1 MEIQHWYWLEILVFS
16 FPNDYEQGWT
26 LKNEIKKE
34 GIGLH
39 TGLNCSVI
47 IKPIELEGFYISFSE
62 EPNKLIPIDISQV
75 RNTPLCTTLDLNG
88 KKLSTVEH
96 LLASLIGAGLTH
108 VNIEINGSEIP
119 LLDGSA
125 LGWIEE
131 IAKVGMTN
139 SKTSPRPR
147 PEIKSPIFVN
157 KGESVIFAIPSKHL
171 KLIGFID
178 FPYKAIGQQMFS
190 IDLSPNNFVKEIAPA
205 RTFGFLDQLEELK
218 KAGLIKGGGLD
229 NALVCNGDSWV
240 NPPLRFAN
248 EPVRHKLLD
257 LIGDLAFVGLPRA
270 QIFVYKGSHSLH
282 TEFAASLQKVL
293 T

>member
-1 MEIQHWYWLEILVFS
+1 MFS
-16 FPNDYEQGWT
+16 FPHDYEEGWT
-26 LKNEIKKE
+26 LQNEIKKE

-39 TGLNCSVI
+39 TGLKCTVI
-47 IKPIELEGFYISFSE
+47 IKPTELSGFHISFSD
-62 EPNKLIPIDISQV
+62 EPDKVTSIDISQV

-88 KKLSTVEH
+88 KKVSTVEH
-96 LLASLIGAGLTH
+96 LLASLIGSGLTH
-108 VNIEINGSEIP
+108 AQIEITGSEIP
-119 LLDGSA
+119 LLDGSSIC
-125 LGWIEE
+125 WIEE
-131 IAKVGMTN
+131 IEKVGMIN
-139 SKTSPRPR
+139 STTSPRPR
-147 PEIKSPIFVN
+147 PEIRAPIFVK
-157 KGESVIFAIPSKHL
+157 KGESVIFAIPSKKL
-171 KLIGFID
+171 KLIGLVD

-190 IDLSPNNFVKEIAPA
+190 IELSPNNFVKEIAPA

-218 KAGLIKGGGLD
+218 KAGLIKGGALG

-240 NPPLRFAN
+240 NPPLRFPN

-282 TEFAASLQKVL
+282 AEFASSLQKAL

>member
-1 MEIQHWYWLEILVFS
+1 MFS
-16 FPNDYEQGWT
+16 FPEDYEQGWT
-26 LKNEIKKE
+26 LRNEITKD

-39 TGLNCSVI
+39 TGLKCKVV
-47 IKPIELEGFYISFSE
+47 IKPTELPGFHFSFSE
-62 EPNKLIPIDISQV
+62 ESNKLISIDISHV

-88 KKLSTVEH
+88 KKIATVEH
-96 LLASLIGAGLTH
+96 LLASLIGAGVTH
-108 VNIEINGSEIP
+108 AHIEITGREIP

-125 LGWIEE
+125 ICWIKE
-131 IAKVGMTN
+131 IEKVGMIN
-139 SKTSPRPR
+139 STTSPRPR
-147 PEIKSPIFVN
+147 PELTSPIFVH
-157 KGESVIFAIPSKHL
+157 KGESVIFALPSKNL
-171 KLIGFID
+171 KLIGLID
-178 FPYKAIGQQMFS
+178 FPYKAIGQQTFS
-190 IDLSPNNFVKEIAPA
+190 IELSPNNFVKEIAPA

-218 KAGLIKGGGLD
+218 KADLIKGGALE

-240 NPPLRFAN
+240 NPPLRFTN

-270 QIFVYKGSHSLH
+270 QIIVYKGSHSLH

>member
-1 MEIQHWYWLEILVFS
+1 MFS
-16 FPNDYEQGWT
+16 FPENYEQGWT
-26 LKNEIKKE
+26 LRNEIKKE

-39 TGLNCSVI
+39 TGIKSKVI
-47 IKPIELEGFYISFSE
+47 IKPTQSAGFHFSFSE
-62 EPNKLIPIDISQV
+62 ESNKVFSIDISQV
-75 RNTPLCTTLDLNG
+75 RNTPLCTTIDLNG
-88 KKLSTVEH
+88 KKISTVEH
-96 LLASLIGAGLTH
+96 LLASLIGVGLTH
-108 VNIEINGSEIP
+108 AHIEITGNEIP

-125 LGWIEE
+125 IGWIEE
-131 IAKVGMTN
+131 IEKVGMVN
-139 SKTSPRPR
+139 SRTAPKAR
-147 PEIKSPIFVN
+147 PELTSPIFVN
-157 KGESVIFAIPSKHL
+157 KGESVIFAKPSNNL
-171 KLIGFID
+171 KLIGLID

-190 IDLSPNNFVKEIAPA
+190 IELSPNNFVNEIAPA

-218 KAGLIKGGGLD
+218 KAGLIKGGALE

-257 LIGDLAFVGLPRA
+257 LIGDLAFVGLPKA

>member
-1 MEIQHWYWLEILVFS
+1 MFS

-26 LKNEIKKE
+26 LQNEIKKD

-39 TGLNCSVI
+39 TGLQCSVI
-47 IKPIELEGFYISFSE
+47 IKPSELEGFHISFSE
-62 EPNKLIPIDISQV
+62 EPNNIIPLNISQV

-88 KKLSTVEH
+88 KHVSTVEH
-96 LLASLIGAGLTH
+96 LLAALIGAGLTH
-108 VNIEINGSEIP
+108 VNIEINGGEIP

-125 LGWIEE
+125 IAWIEE
-131 IAKVGMTN
+131 IERVGMIN
-139 SKTSPRPR
+139 SISSPRPR

-157 KGESVIFAIPSKHL
+157 NGESVIFAIPSDNL
-171 KLIGFID
+171 KLIGLID
-178 FPYKAIGQQMFS
+178 FPHKAIGQQMFS
-190 IDLSPNNFVKEIAPA
+190 IELSPNNFVKEIAPA

-218 KAGLIKGGGLD
+218 KAGLIKGGALE

-257 LIGDLAFVGLPRA
+257 LIGDLAFVGLPKA

-282 TEFAASLQKVL
+282 AEFAASIQKVL

>member
-1 MEIQHWYWLEILVFS
+1 MFS
-16 FPNDYEQGWT
+16 FPDDYDQGWT
-26 LKNEIKKE
+26 LQNEIKKD

-39 TGLNCSVI
+39 TGLKSTVI
-47 IKPIELEGFYISFSE
+47 IKPTELTGFNISFSD
-62 EPNKLIPIDISQV
+62 EPDNVIPIDISQV

-88 KKLSTVEH
+88 KRLSTVEH
-96 LLASLIGAGLTH
+96 LLASLIGSGLTH
-108 VNIEINGSEIP
+108 VHIEVSGSEIP

-125 LGWIEE
+125 IGWIDE
-131 IAKVGMTN
+131 IAKAGMIN
-139 SKTSPRPR
+139 STTAPRSR
-147 PEIKSPIFVN
+147 PEIISPIFVSQ
-157 KGESVIFAIPSKHL
+157 GESLIFARPSKKL
-171 KLIGFID
+171 KLIGLID

-190 IDLSPNNFVKEIAPA
+190 VELSPNKFVKEIAPA

-218 KAGLIKGGGLD
+218 KADLIKGGALE
-229 NALVCNGDSWV
+229 NALVCNGESWV
-240 NPPLRFAN
+240 NPPLRFDN

-257 LIGDLAFVGLPRA
+257 LIGDIALVGLPRA

>member
-1 MEIQHWYWLEILVFS
+1 MFS
-16 FPNDYEQGWT
+16 FPDDYEQGWT
-26 LKNEIKKE
+26 LQNEIKKD

-39 TGLNCSVI
+39 TGLKSTVI
-47 IKPIELEGFYISFSE
+47 IKPTELTGFHISFSD
-62 EPNKLIPIDISQV
+62 EPNKIFPLDISQV
-75 RNTPLCTTLDLNG
+75 RNTPLCTTIDLNG
-88 KKLSTVEH
+88 KKVSTVEH
-96 LLASLIGAGLTH
+96 LLAALIGAGLTH
-108 VNIEINGSEIP
+108 VHLEITGSEIP

-125 LGWIEE
+125 IGWIEE
-131 IAKVGMTN
+131 IEKVGMIN
-139 SKTSPRPR
+139 STTSPRPR
-147 PEIKSPIFVN
+147 PEIRSPIFVN
-157 KGESVIFAIPSKHL
+157 KGESVIFAIPSKKL
-171 KLIGFID
+171 KLVGAVD

-190 IDLSPNNFVKEIAPA
+190 IELCPNNFVKEIAPA

-218 KAGLIKGGGLD
+218 ESGLIKGGALE

-240 NPPLRFAN
+240 NPPLRFEN

-282 TEFAASLQKVL
+282 NEFAASLQKVL

>member
-1 MEIQHWYWLEILVFS
+1 VFS
-16 FPNDYEQGWT
+16 FPENYEKGWT
-26 LKNEIKKE
+26 LRDEIQKD

-39 TGLNCSVI
+39 TGLKCEVI
-47 IKPIELEGFYISFSE
+47 IKPTELSGFHFSFSDE
-62 EPNKLIPIDISQV
+62 SNKVFSIDISQV

-88 KKLSTVEH
+88 KKISTVEH
-96 LLASLIGAGLTH
+96 LLAALIGTGLTH
-108 VNIEINGSEIP
+108 VHIEITGNEIP

-125 LGWIEE
+125 IGWIDE
-131 IAKVGMTN
+131 IGKVGMIN
-139 SKTSPRPR
+139 SATSPKPR
-147 PEIKSPIFVN
+147 PELISPVFVS
-157 KGESVIFAIPSKHL
+157 KGESVIFAMPSKNL
-171 KLIGFID
+171 KLIGLID
-178 FPYKAIGQQMFS
+178 FPYKAIGQQIFS
-190 IDLSPNNFVKEIAPA
+190 IELSPNNFVKEIAPA

-218 KAGLIKGGGLD
+218 NSGLIKGGALE

-240 NPPLRFAN
+240 NPPLRFDN

>member
-1 MEIQHWYWLEILVFS
+1 MFS

-26 LKNEIKKE
+26 LKKELIKD

-39 TGLNCSVI
+39 TGLKCSVI
-47 IKPIELEGFYISFSE
+47 VKPSEIAGFHISFSE
-62 EPNKLIPIDISQV
+62 EPNKIIPIDISHV
-75 RNTPLCTTLDLNG
+75 RNTPLCTTLDLYG
-88 KKLSTVEH
+88 KKVSTVEH
-96 LLASLIGAGLTH
+96 LLASLIGVGLTH
-108 VNIEINGSEIP
+108 INIEINGSEIP

-125 LGWIEE
+125 IGWINE
-131 IAKVGMTN
+131 IEKVGIIN
-139 SKTSPRPR
+139 SITPPRPR
-147 PEIKSPIFVN
+147 PEIKSPIIVN
-157 KGESVIFAIPSKHL
+157 KGESVVFAIPSEKL
-171 KLIGFID
+171 KLIGLID

-190 IDLSPNNFVKEIAPA
+190 IELSPNNFVKEIAPA

-218 KAGLIKGGGLD
+218 KAGLIKGGALE

-257 LIGDLAFVGLPRA
+257 LIGDLAFVGLPKA

-282 TEFAASLQKVL
+282 AEFAASLQKVL

>member
-1 MEIQHWYWLEILVFS
+1 VFS
-16 FPNDYEQGWT
+16 FPVDYDQGWT
-26 LKNEIKKE
+26 LGDEIKKD

-39 TGLNCSVI
+39 TGCKSKVI
-47 IKPIELEGFYISFSE
+47 IKPTELSGFHFSFSE
-62 EPNKLIPIDISQV
+62 EANKVFSIDISQV
-75 RNTPLCTTLDLNG
+75 RNTPLCTTLDING
-88 KKLSTVEH
+88 KKISTVEH
-96 LLASLIGAGLTH
+96 LLASLIGVGLTH
-108 VNIEINGSEIP
+108 AHIEITGNEIP

-125 LGWIEE
+125 IGWIEE
-131 IAKVGMTN
+131 IEKVGMVN
-139 SKTSPRPR
+139 SITSPKPR
-147 PEIKSPIFVN
+147 PELTSPIFVN

-218 KAGLIKGGGLD
+218 KAGLIKGGGLE

-240 NPPLRFAN
+240 NPPLRFEN

-257 LIGDLAFVGLPRA
+257 LIGDLACVGLPKA
-270 QIFVYKGSHSLH
+270 QIIVYKGSHSLH
-282 TEFAASLQKVL
+282 NEFAASLQKVL

>member
-1 MEIQHWYWLEILVFS
+1 VFS

-26 LKNEIKKE
+26 LQNEIIKD

-39 TGLNCSVI
+39 TGIKSTVI
-47 IKPIELEGFYISFSE
+47 VKPSEIEGFHISFSE
-62 EPNKLIPIDISQV
+62 EPNKIIPIDISHV
-75 RNTPLCTTLDLNG
+75 RNTPLCTTLDLDG
-88 KKLSTVEH
+88 KKVSTVEH

-108 VNIEINGSEIP
+108 VNIEINGCEIP

-125 LGWIEE
+125 LGWIKE
-131 IAKVGMTN
+131 IEKVGIMN
-139 SKTSPRPR
+139 STTPPRPR
-147 PEIKSPIFVN
+147 PEIKSPIIVN
-157 KGESVIFAIPSKHL
+157 KGESVILAIPSEKL
-171 KLIGFID
+171 KLIGLID

-190 IDLSPNNFVKEIAPA
+190 IELSPNNFVKEIAPA

-218 KAGLIKGGGLD
+218 KAGLIKGGALE

-257 LIGDLAFVGLPRA
+257 LIGDLAFVGLPKA
-270 QIFVYKGSHSLH
+270 QIFVYKGSHALH
-282 TEFAASLQKVL
+282 AEFVASLQKVL

>member
-1 MEIQHWYWLEILVFS
+1 MFS
-16 FPNDYEQGWT
+16 FPDNYEQGWT
-26 LKNEIKKE
+26 LRNEIQKE

-39 TGLNCSVI
+39 TGLKCKVI
-47 IKPIELEGFYISFSE
+47 IKPTELTGFHISFSN
-62 EPNKLIPIDISQV
+62 EPNKVTPIDISQV

-88 KKLSTVEH
+88 KQVSTVEH
-96 LLASLIGAGLTH
+96 LMASLIGSGLTH

-125 LGWIEE
+125 IGWIKE
-131 IAKVGMTN
+131 IEKVGMIN
-139 SKTSPRPR
+139 SYTSPRPR

-157 KGESVIFAIPSKHL
+157 KGESLIFAIPSKKL
-171 KLIGFID
+171 KLIGLID

-190 IDLSPNNFVKEIAPA
+190 IELSPNNFVKEIAPA

-218 KAGLIKGGGLD
+218 KAGLIKGGALE

-240 NPPLRFAN
+240 NPPLRFEN

-257 LIGDLAFVGLPRA
+257 LIGDLALVGLPRA

-282 TEFAASLQKVL
+282 AEFAASLQKVL

>member
-1 MEIQHWYWLEILVFS
+1 MFS
-16 FPNDYEQGWT
+16 FPDDYEQGWT
-26 LKNEIKKE
+26 LGNEVKKE

-39 TGLNCSVI
+39 TGIKCNVI
-47 IKPIELEGFYISFSE
+47 IKPTDLPGFHFSFSE
-62 EPNKLIPIDISQV
+62 EADKVFSIDISQV
-75 RNTPLCTTLDLNG
+75 RHTPLCTTLDLNG
-88 KKLSTVEH
+88 KKISTVEH
-96 LLASLIGAGLTH
+96 LLASLIGTGITH
-108 VNIEINGSEIP
+108 AHIEITGSEIP

-125 LGWIEE
+125 ICWIEE
-131 IAKVGMTN
+131 IEKVGMVN
-139 SKTSPRPR
+139 STTSPKPR
-147 PEIKSPIFVN
+147 PELSSPIFV
-157 KGESVIFAIPSKHL
+157 KRGESIIFAIPSKDL
-171 KLIGFID
+171 KLIGLID

-190 IDLSPNNFVKEIAPA
+190 IELSPNNFVKEIAPA

-218 KAGLIKGGGLD
+218 KAGLIKGGALE

-270 QIFVYKGSHSLH
+270 QIIVYKGSHSLH